1 MKSKKKTEIKR
12 KIRRVSYRGL
22 NNNFTQVANTMVTY
36 IKDPYD
42 FKVYFY
48 LCYRFNRDL
57 DYSFPSLNTIA
68 KDTGISLSRVKKS
81 IKNLESQRF
90 IKRYKREGDEWMN
103 NCYFI
108 KYVEE
113 EIEEAELD
121 EEEIIE
127 EWEDDNDWEIIDKTT
142 KE

>member
-1 MKSKKKTEIKR
+1 
-12 KIRRVSYRGL
+12 
-22 NNNFTQVANTMVTY
+22 
-36 IKDPYD
+36 
-42 FKVYFY
+42 
-48 LCYRFNRDL
+48 
-57 DYSFPSLNTIA
+57 
-68 KDTGISLSRVKKS
+68 
-81 IKNLESQRF
+81 
-90 IKRYKREGDEWMN
+90 MN

-113 EIEEAELD
+113 EIEEVELD

>member
-12 KIRRVSYRGL
+12 KIRRVSYRVL

-48 LCYRFNRDL
+48 LYYRFNRDL

-113 EIEEAELD
+113 EIEEVELD